1 MTVSRKLV
9 LHFPKQMVDRPI
21 ICYLVRDYNL
31 IFNVLRAQ
39 VNPQQEGL
47 LIMELA
53 GEEGDYDRGVDYLK
67 SLGVKLQPLS
77 HDIRRLEP
85 RCVHCGACVTVCPTA
100 ALALQRPSMEVSYE
114 DSKCV
119 ACEMCL
125 RACPTKAMV
134 AEY

>member
-1 MTVSRKLV
+1 MTVSRKVV

-21 ICYLVRDYNL
+21 ICYLVRDYSL

-47 LIMELA
+47 LIMELT

-77 HDIRRLEP
+77 QDIRRLES
-85 RCVHCGACVTVCPTA
+85 RCVHCGACVSVCPTA
-100 ALALQRPSMEVSYE
+100 ALALRRPSMEVSYE
-114 DSKCV
+114 DGKCV

-125 RACPTKAMV
+125 RACPTRAMV